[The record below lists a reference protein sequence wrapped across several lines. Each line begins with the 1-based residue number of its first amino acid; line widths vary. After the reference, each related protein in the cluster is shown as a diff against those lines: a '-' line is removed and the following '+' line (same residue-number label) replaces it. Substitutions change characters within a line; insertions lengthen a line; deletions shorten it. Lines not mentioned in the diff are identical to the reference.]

1 MQSLLNVRR
10 HQASLNLLLSVPD
23 YGLFSW
29 FHGLASQERL
39 SLVAGSPSVDEQS
52 LWHRTTLTE
61 GNVEHYQ
68 VGKFR
73 WLLRKNKR
81 RRSVVNQ

>member
-1 MQSLLNVRR
+1 M
-10 HQASLNLLLSVPD
+10 PD

-73 WLLRKNKR
+73 WLLRKTKGED
-81 RRSVVNQ
+81 RS